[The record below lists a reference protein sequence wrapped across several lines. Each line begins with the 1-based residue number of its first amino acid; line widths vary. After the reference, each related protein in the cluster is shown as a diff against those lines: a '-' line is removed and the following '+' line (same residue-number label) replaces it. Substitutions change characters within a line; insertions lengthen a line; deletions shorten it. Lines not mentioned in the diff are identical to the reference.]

1 MFRTQQDTLRSL
13 LTTAARRTAA
23 ARDLIE
29 TANAAIHT
37 SLGEPPDVETVDAAR
52 ATLAEAVR
60 ILGEADRLTGEARA
74 SGHTA
79 ARRALDRL
87 GQARAEVARALE
99 KLGDGGPS
107 FVRHHLLD
115 AEGFV
120 SKAETEIRR
129 A

>member
-1 MFRTQQDTLRSL
+1 MGS
-13 LTTAARRTAA
+13 
-23 ARDLIE
+23 
-29 TANAAIHT
+29 NATKATKVHP
-37 SLGEPPDVETVDAAR
+37 SASDASDES